1 MNGDYSALMA
11 ILPIHIYG
19 DPVLH
24 TPVDPVGEITEE
36 IRTLVEDMYETME
49 AAPGVGLAG
58 PQVGVGKALFTYSWE
73 DEDGTEFRGV
83 AIDPILWMEPT
94 VPDSL
99 LPTEE
104 DEEEGCLSVPGER
117 FALRRSERVLL
128 TARNIDGEVFEIEA
142 EGWLARIFQHE
153 YDHLDGVIYI
163 DRLDQKQHKQAFKA
177 MKKQGWN
184 TPGKSWLPGK
194 DNLEG

>member
-1 MNGDYSALMA
+1 MT
-11 ILPIHIYG
+11 ILPIRIYG

-24 TPVDPVGEITEE
+24 NPVEPVGEISEE
-36 IRTLVEDMYETME
+36 IRTLVGDMYQTMD

-58 PQVGVGKALFTYSWE
+58 PQVGVGKALFTYSWT
-73 DEDGTEFRGV
+73 DEDGNEHRGV
-83 AIDPILWMEPT
+83 AIDPVLWIEPT

-99 LPTEE
+99 LPAEE

-128 TARNIDGEVFEIEA
+128 VARDINGEVFEIEA

-153 YDHLDGVIYI
+153 YDHLGGVIYV
-163 DRLDQKQHKQAFKA
+163 DRLDAKQHKQAFKT
-177 MKKQGWN
+177 MKKRGWN
-184 TPGKSWLPGK
+184 TPDQSWLPGR
-194 DNLEG
+194 DNLED